1 MENLDKEVWQGRET
15 KDRLYLKESGAAIAG
30 DRQVQ
35 IWLWEPVGSHVR
47 LMELTPVSVQGY
59 NDATHHPSH
68 NAPIKAGW
76 QAEIP
81 TFY

>member
-35 IWLWEPVGSHVR
+35 IWLWEPVGSHV
-47 LMELTPVSVQGY
+47 QADG
-59 NDATHHPSH
+59 AH
-68 NAPIKAGW
+68 AGEC
-76 QAEIP
+76 AGL
-81 TFY
+81 